1 MSRLAEFRKLEQQL
15 AAQLAELETLK
26 NDTGLKKEIE
36 FETKLR
42 DLLGEYSF
50 SLRDIVNILDPQGGK
65 SRKGALAVPEKGTRR
80 ARSVKVYKNP
90 HNGEVVET
98 KGGNHKTLKAWKA
111 EHGSDEVESWLTK

>member
-50 SLRDIVNILDPQGGK
+50 SLRDIVNILDPQAGK
-65 SRKGALAVPEKGTRR
+65 GRKGAPVVAEKATRK
-80 ARSVKVYKNP
+80 ARSVKVYKSP
-90 HNGEVVET
+90 LTGEVVET
-98 KGGNHKTLKAWKA
+98 KGGNHKLLKAWKNQFGN
-111 EHGSDEVESWLTK
+111 EEVESWLIK

>member
-50 SLRDIVNILDPQGGK
+50 SLRDVVNILDPQAAK
-65 SRKGALAVPEKGTRR
+65 SRKGAQVVSEKGTRK

-90 HNGEVVET
+90 HNGEIVET

-111 EHGSDEVESWLTK
+111 EHGSDEVESWLAQ

>member
-26 NDTGLKKEIE
+26 NDDGLKKEIE

-50 SLRDIVNILDPQGGK
+50 GLRDVVNILDPQAGK
-65 SRKGALAVPEKGTRR
+65 GRKGAPVVVEKPTRR

-111 EHGSDEVESWLTK
+111 EFGSDEVESWVSQ

>member
-26 NDTGLKKEIE
+26 NDSGLKKEIE

-42 DLLGEYSF
+42 DLLTKYGY
-50 SLRDIVNILDPQGGK
+50 SLRDVINILDPQAA
-65 SRKGALAVPEKGTRR
+65 SRKGAPVVPEKGTRR
-80 ARSVKVYKNP
+80 ARTVKVYKNP
-90 HNGEVVET
+90 HNGEIVET

-111 EHGSDEVESWLTK
+111 EHGSDEVESWLAR

>member
-26 NDTGLKKEIE
+26 NDDGLKKEIE

-50 SLRDIVNILDPQGGK
+50 SLRDVVNILDPQAGK
-65 SRKGALAVPEKGTRR
+65 SRKGAPVVAEKTTRK
-80 ARSVKVYKNP
+80 ARSVKVYKSP
-90 HNGEVVET
+90 LTGEVVET
-98 KGGNHKTLKAWKA
+98 KGGNHKLLKAWKNQF
-111 EHGSDEVESWLTK
+111 GSAEVESWLVK